1 MKQFADTLTD
11 LVYFSRFFALRFPVI
26 FETCRANLEA
36 GGIEVRTIGG
46 NQNIW
51 IRDWAPAQ
59 VGDCLVKFGYKG
71 YSKDGLSAGYED
83 YPWLIIPD
91 KCITGLN
98 TFKPL
103 NNSTLVLDGGGVVR
117 SKSTAVITEKVF
129 LDNPT
134 INQLEIL
141 AKLQEIFNLDVII
154 IPMEPGDTLGHS
166 DGICK
171 YVDET
176 TLLVNDYSCMQSKEF
191 DKYQEEI
198 LSRFHKAG
206 LTTVLMPYVYDRCP
220 QMTEDIFRARFPFS
234 DDFNAAYGYYINF
247 LLTKSVIL
255 APVFGIEKDKEAITT
270 LKMMYPNH
278 SVVAVNCAELSMEGG
293 LLSCVTSNYIK

>member
-1 MKQFADTLTD
+1 MKQFTDTSTD
-11 LVYFSRFFALRFPVI
+11 LVYFSQFFALRFPEILAVA
-26 FETCRANLEA
+26 EKQLEEN
-36 GGIEVRTIGG
+36 GIEVRLLGG

-51 IRDWAPAQ
+51 IRDWAPVQ

-83 YPWLIIPD
+83 YSWLIIPD
-91 KCITGLN
+91 KCFVGLN

-103 NNSTLVLDGGGVVR
+103 NNSPLVLDGGGVVR
-117 SKSTAVITEKVF
+117 SKTTAVITEKVF

-134 INQLEIL
+134 MKQTEIV

-176 TLLVNDYSCMQSKEF
+176 TLLVNDYSCMQSKEY
-191 DKYQEEI
+191 DNYQTEI
-198 LSRFHKAG
+198 VSRFHKAG
-206 LTTVLMPYVYDRCP
+206 LTVVLMPYAYNLCP
-220 QMTEDIFRARFPFS
+220 QMDDESFHDEYPFA
-234 DDFNAAYGYYINF
+234 DDNNPAFGYYINF
-247 LLTKSVIL
+247 LLTKTCIL
-255 APVFGIEKDKEAITT
+255 APVFGIEKDKDAIKT
-270 LKMMYPNH
+270 LKTMYPNH
-278 SVVAVNCAELSMEGG
+278 SVIAIDCKELSIEGG
-293 LLSCVTSNYIK
+293 LLNCVTANYIK